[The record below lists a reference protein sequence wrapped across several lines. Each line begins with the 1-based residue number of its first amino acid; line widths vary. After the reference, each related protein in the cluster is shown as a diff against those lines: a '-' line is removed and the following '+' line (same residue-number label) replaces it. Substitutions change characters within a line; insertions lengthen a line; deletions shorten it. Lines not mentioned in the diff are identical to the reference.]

1 MNSNKP
7 LVSIAMA
14 TYNGAKYIKEQ
25 LDSLVHQT
33 YDNLEIVIVDD
44 SSTDDTVSIINDYQ
58 QQYKF
63 IYLIVNSSNCGVTT
77 TFENAIIACKGLL
90 IAICDQDDIWELNKI
105 EILVNEIGEHD
116 AVYSNSLLVDKN
128 GQSLNKSFTTIMNM
142 QTYYSGA
149 PFLLSNSVPGHTI
162 LMKQQFV
169 QNILPFPP
177 NMLFDLW
184 IGFCAAANN
193 GIKFVDK
200 TLVKYRQ
207 HDTNTIGTR
216 DSKNKKKKDSIKDQF
231 EFKLKELKTLGTA
244 PIKHE
249 ETKIILQQMIEHFH
263 RRWSIKRSLFFF
275 KYYDSILVSK
285 KKPIYRKKLFCVKMF
300 FKPNF

>member
-1 MNSNKP
+1 MDSNRA

-14 TYNGAKYIKEQ
+14 TYNGAKYINEQ
-25 LDSLVHQT
+25 LDSIVHQS
-33 YDNLEIVIVDD
+33 YQNIEIIIVDD
-44 SSTDDTVSIINDYQ
+44 CSTDNTINIIRN
-58 QQYKF
+58 YKEKF
-63 IYLIVNSSNCGVTT
+63 SNITLLQNAVNSGVTK
-77 TFENAIIACKGLL
+77 TFEKAIVASTGFF

-128 GQSLNKSFTTIMNM
+128 GESLNKSFTSIMNM
-142 QTYYSGA
+142 KTYYGGT

-162 LMKQQFV
+162 LMKKAFV
-169 QNILPFPP
+169 QDILPFPLK
-177 NMLFDLW
+177 MLFDLW

-200 TLVKYRQ
+200 TLVRYRQ

-216 DSKNKKKKDSIKDQF
+216 DSANKKKKESIQTQF
-231 EFKLKELKTLGTA
+231 QFKLNELKTLATA
-244 PIKHE
+244 SIKDVH
-249 ETKIILQQMIEHFH
+249 TKEILNEMIEHFH
-263 RRWSIKRSLFFF
+263 MKWSFKRSAFFF
-275 KYYDSILVSK
+275 KNYDSILVSK
-285 KKPIYRKKLFCVKMF
+285 KKPTFRKKLFCIKMF